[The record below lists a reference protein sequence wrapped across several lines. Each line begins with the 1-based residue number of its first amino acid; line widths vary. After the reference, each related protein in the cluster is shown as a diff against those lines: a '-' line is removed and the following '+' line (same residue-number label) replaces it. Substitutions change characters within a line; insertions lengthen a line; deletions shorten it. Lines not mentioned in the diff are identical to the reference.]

1 MGFRDLFLHVA
12 LFVLAGALSLWW
24 VLGTEPD
31 KLSRPPTA
39 PAVTIDPPAAGEL
52 PAPRGPRPPLPVRL
66 AQAGLSAGDAAFIR
80 IFKQESQL
88 ELWLK
93 HDGRYVLFE
102 TYPICAWS
110 GLLGPKQKEGDG
122 QSPEGF
128 YEVGRKQLNPNS
140 AYHLAFNLGYPNAYD
155 RALGRTGSA
164 LMVHGACASI
174 GCYAM
179 TDRFITEIYGLV
191 EAALNRGQRSVPVH
205 VFPFRMTAETVAV
218 HGDSAWAPFWAN
230 LKQGYD
236 AFEASGA
243 PPAAYACAGRYGFGD
258 QGRAGCDR
266 VTAW

>member
-12 LFVLAGALSLWW
+12 VFVLAGAMSLWW
-24 VLGTEPD
+24 MLGREMAD
-31 KLSRPPTA
+31 LSRPPLA
-39 PAVTIDPPAAGEL
+39 AVAIAPPAADEL
-52 PAPRGPRPPLPVRL
+52 PPPRGPRPPLPARL
-66 AQAGLSAGDAAFIR
+66 ATAGLARGDAAFIR

-88 ELWLK
+88 EIWLR

-128 YEVGRKQLNPNS
+128 YEVGLKQLNPNS

-179 TDRFITEIYGLV
+179 TDRFITEIYALV
-191 EAALNRGQRSVPVH
+191 EAALRRGQRSVPVH
-205 VFPFRMTAETVAV
+205 VFPFRMTDAAMRA
-218 HGDSAWAPFWAN
+218 HAADRWMPFWAN

-236 AFEASGA
+236 SFEARRVPEPVFACGVDYAFGS
-243 PPAAYACAGRYGFGD
+243 PAAPRCAP
-258 QGRAGCDR
+258 